1 MDKKNQK
8 FNSKVIHSG
17 HGADKET
24 GAVMPGIQLSTTF
37 KQSSPG
43 NFKYEYARTGN
54 PTRDILE
61 KLLAEIENGSY
72 GFAFSSG
79 MAAISTLADALGNN
93 YSILSSDDVY
103 GGTRRIFDK
112 IKSVNQNVEITYA
125 DLSKDNN
132 WQGHITE
139 NTKMIW
145 VETPSNPLLK
155 TIDIE
160 KIKQSTNNQDLI
172 IVCDNTFASPYNQ
185 QPINLGADA
194 VIHSSTKYLGG
205 HSDVIGG
212 GLIINN
218 NPELAEK
225 IKQSTSNQDLIIVC
239 DNTFASPYN
248 QQPINL
254 GADAVIHSSTK
265 YLGGHSDVIGG
276 GLIINN
282 NPELAEKIKYIQNA
296 VGSVPSP
303 FDCYLLIRSIKT
315 LAVRMERHNSNA
327 LELAKYLSKH
337 EKINKVFYPGLE
349 TDQNHETAKKQ
360 MNGFGGIVSIDL
372 KGDLDSAKKF
382 LENIEIF
389 TLAESLGG
397 VESLI
402 EHPAIMTHASIDA
415 NIRNEL
421 GISDTLIRLSV
432 GIEDIDDLK
441 KALNDALALI

>member
-1 MDKKNQK
+1 MNTKDKK

-17 HGADKET
+17 HGADEAT
-24 GAVMPGIQLSTTF
+24 GAVMPPIHLSSTF
-37 KQSSPG
+37 KQKSPG
-43 NFKYEYARTGN
+43 DFKYEYARTAN
-54 PTRDILE
+54 PTRDVLE
-61 KLLAEIENGSY
+61 KLLYEIEDGEF

-79 MAAISTLADALGNN
+79 MAAISALSDALGSN

-132 WQGHITE
+132 WQGHIKE

-155 TIDIE
+155 LIDIE
-160 KIKQSTNNQDLI
+160 KIRKSINNQEII

-185 QPINLGADA
+185 QPLNQGADA

-205 HSDVIGG
+205 HSDIIGG
-212 GLIINN
+212 ALVIND
-218 NPELAEK
+218 NPEL
-225 IKQSTSNQDLIIVC
+225 S
-239 DNTFASPYN
+239 
-248 QQPINL
+248 
-254 GADAVIHSSTK
+254 
-265 YLGGHSDVIGG
+265 
-276 GLIINN
+276 
-282 NPELAEKIKYIQNA
+282 EKIKYIQNA

-303 FDCYLLIRSIKT
+303 FDCYMLVRSIKT
-315 LAVRMERHNSNA
+315 LAVRMERHNKNA
-327 LELAKYLSKH
+327 LEIANYLSKH
-337 EKINKVFYPGLE
+337 NKVNNVFYPGLNS
-349 TDQNHETAKKQ
+349 DPNHEVAKKQ
-360 MNGFGGIVSIDL
+360 MKGFGGIVSIDL
-372 KGDLDSAKKF
+372 KGDINTAKVF

-402 EHPAIMTHASIDA
+402 EHPAIMTHASIDKK
-415 NIRNEL
+415 IREEL

-432 GIEDIDDLK
+432 GIEDVNDLK
-441 KALNDALALI
+441 ESLDKALNLI

>member
-112 IKSVNQNVEITYA
+112 IKSVNQNVEVTYA

-218 NPELAEK
+218 NPK
-225 IKQSTSNQDLIIVC
+225 
-239 DNTFASPYN
+239 
-248 QQPINL
+248 
-254 GADAVIHSSTK
+254 
-265 YLGGHSDVIGG
+265 
-276 GLIINN
+276 
-282 NPELAEKIKYIQNA
+282 LAEKIKYIQNA

-337 EKINKVFYPGLE
+337 KKINKVFYPGLE

-372 KGDLDSAKKF
+372 KGDLNSAKKF

-441 KALNDALALI
+441 KALDDALILI

>member
-1 MDKKNQK
+1 MDKKKQK

-112 IKSVNQNVEITYA
+112 IKSVNQNVEVTYV

-132 WQGHITE
+132 WQGHIKE

-145 VETPSNPLLK
+145 IETPSNPLLK

-160 KIKQSTNNQDLI
+160 KLKQNTNNQDLI

-218 NPELAEK
+218 NPK
-225 IKQSTSNQDLIIVC
+225 
-239 DNTFASPYN
+239 
-248 QQPINL
+248 
-254 GADAVIHSSTK
+254 
-265 YLGGHSDVIGG
+265 
-276 GLIINN
+276 
-282 NPELAEKIKYIQNA
+282 LAEKIKYIQNA

-315 LAVRMERHNSNA
+315 LAVRMDRHNSNA

-337 EKINKVFYPGLE
+337 KKINNVFYPGLE
-349 TDQNHETAKKQ
+349 TDQNHETAIKQ

-372 KGDLDSAKKF
+372 KGDLNSAKKF

-415 NIRNEL
+415 NIRSKL

-441 KALNDALALI
+441 KALDDALSLI

>member
-17 HGADKET
+17 HGADNET
-24 GAVMPGIQLSTTF
+24 GAVMPPIHLSSTF
-37 KQSSPG
+37 KQKSPG
-43 NFKYEYARTGN
+43 DFKYEYARTGN
-54 PTRDILE
+54 PTRDVLE
-61 KLLAEIENGSY
+61 KLLSEIEGGKF

-79 MAAISTLADALGNN
+79 MAAISALSDALGNN

-112 IKSVNQNVEITYA
+112 IKSVNQNVEVTYA

-132 WQGHITE
+132 WQGHIKE

-145 VETPSNPLLK
+145 LETPSNPLLK
-155 TIDIE
+155 LIDIE
-160 KIKQSTNNQDLI
+160 KIRNNINNKEII

-185 QPINLGADA
+185 QPLNQGADA

-205 HSDVIGG
+205 HSDIIGG
-212 GLIINN
+212 ALVIN
-218 NPELAEK
+218 
-225 IKQSTSNQDLIIVC
+225 D
-239 DNTFASPYN
+239 
-248 QQPINL
+248 
-254 GADAVIHSSTK
+254 
-265 YLGGHSDVIGG
+265 
-276 GLIINN
+276 

-303 FDCYLLIRSIKT
+303 FDCYMLVRSIKT
-315 LAVRMERHNSNA
+315 LAVRMERHNNNA
-327 LELAKYLSKH
+327 LEIANFLSKH
-337 EKINKVFYPGLE
+337 NKVNNVFYPGLIS
-349 TDQNHETAKKQ
+349 DPNHEVAKKQ
-360 MNGFGGIVSIDL
+360 MKGFGGIVSIDL
-372 KGDLDSAKKF
+372 KGDINSAKKF

-402 EHPAIMTHASIDA
+402 EHPAIMTHASIDKK
-415 NIRNEL
+415 IREEL

-432 GIEDIDDLK
+432 GIEDVNDLK
-441 KALNDALALI
+441 EALDKALSLI

>member
-1 MDKKNQK
+1 MDKKKQK

-93 YSILSSDDVY
+93 YSIVSSDDVY

-112 IKSVNQNVEITYA
+112 IKSVNQNVEVTYA

-160 KIKQSTNNQDLI
+160 KIKQSTN
-172 IVCDNTFASPYNQ
+172 
-185 QPINLGADA
+185 
-194 VIHSSTKYLGG
+194 
-205 HSDVIGG
+205 
-212 GLIINN
+212 
-218 NPELAEK
+218 
-225 IKQSTSNQDLIIVC
+225 NQDLIIVC

-441 KALNDALALI
+441 KALDDALSLI

>member
-1 MDKKNQK
+1 MGKKNQK

-225 IKQSTSNQDLIIVC
+225 IK
-239 DNTFASPYN
+239 
-248 QQPINL
+248 
-254 GADAVIHSSTK
+254 
-265 YLGGHSDVIGG
+265 
-276 GLIINN
+276 
-282 NPELAEKIKYIQNA
+282 YIQNA

-441 KALNDALALI
+441 KALEDALNLI

>member
-112 IKSVNQNVEITYA
+112 IKSVNQNVEVTYA

-218 NPELAEK
+218 NPEL
-225 IKQSTSNQDLIIVC
+225 S
-239 DNTFASPYN
+239 
-248 QQPINL
+248 
-254 GADAVIHSSTK
+254 
-265 YLGGHSDVIGG
+265 
-276 GLIINN
+276 
-282 NPELAEKIKYIQNA
+282 EKIKYIQNA

-372 KGDLDSAKKF
+372 KGDLNSAKKF

-441 KALNDALALI
+441 KALDDALSLI